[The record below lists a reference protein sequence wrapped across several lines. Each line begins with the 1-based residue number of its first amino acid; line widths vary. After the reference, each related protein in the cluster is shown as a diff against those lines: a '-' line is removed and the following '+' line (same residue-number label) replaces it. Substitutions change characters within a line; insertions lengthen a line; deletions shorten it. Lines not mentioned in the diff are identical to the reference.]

1 MEIPIMNCG
10 NQGIPEKMLAWQMYG
25 AGMENFG
32 VNDQP
37 VEIPVPEI
45 KDDELLVKID
55 AIGLCFSDVKLIR
68 AGEEHPRVISKNLKE
83 DPVIPGHEAVMTI
96 VKVGSAIDPKFKV
109 GQRFIIQADI
119 YVKGQGFAYGYA
131 INGGMAQYSVIDQRV
146 LNGDEGC
153 YLLPL
158 DAGTPAAI
166 AALMEPWTCVQA
178 AYMIEYR
185 NTPKKGGK
193 VLIAAAPGNNK
204 IYEAGELLK
213 KAAPAEV
220 KALNLSAA
228 AVEKLS
234 AELGKAVTV
243 INAMPENERFDDI
256 FICDVADHEL
266 GEKLGK
272 LGARNAMISFIGSYN
287 DEKWSFDV
295 GSIHYE
301 GWYYQGAEGNN
312 LSAAYGRNFRTA
324 LKPGG
329 TCWLPGGAGAMGQM
343 HTQMAVESPD
353 GPSRIIVSDM
363 DDARIENVKRLLADT
378 IKARGIEFKTL
389 NPGKMTPQ
397 EFEQALHDF
406 APEGYDDIIMLV
418 PVVPVLNQSA
428 SFLKTD
434 GLMNIFAGI
443 PAGKEGELNVKGI
456 AAGGRRFIGSSGS
469 KTAHLRHTLELAET
483 GKLKP
488 VTALAA
494 IGGMRALKE
503 GLESVIAAKFPGK
516 TVIFPNCEDMP
527 LTPVAHIADLAD
539 AIADTLD
546 NDGFYTAET
555 EMKLLEK
562 YCNK

>member
-1 MEIPIMNCG
+1 MNCG
-10 NQGIPEKMLAWQMYG
+10 SQEIPEKMLAWQMYG

-32 VNDQP
+32 VNNQP
-37 VEIPVPEI
+37 VEIPAPEI

-55 AIGLCFSDVKLIR
+55 AVGLCFSDVKLIR

-83 DPVIPGHEAVMTI
+83 NPVIPGHEAVMTI
-96 VKVGSAIDPKFKV
+96 VKAGSKVDPEFKP
-109 GQRFIIQADI
+109 GRRFIIQADI
-119 YVKGQGFAYGYA
+119 YVGGKGFAYGYA
-131 INGGMAQYSVIDQRV
+131 INGGMAEYSVIDRRV

-153 YLLPL
+153 YLLPV
-158 DAGTPAAI
+158 DEKTPAAI

-185 NTPKKGGK
+185 KTPKSGGK
-193 VLIAAAPGNNK
+193 VLIAAAPGNDRT
-204 IYEAGELLK
+204 YEAGELLK

-220 KALNLSAA
+220 KALNLSHA
-228 AVEKLS
+228 AVEKLA
-234 AELGKAVTV
+234 AELGRTVTAADAV
-243 INAMPENERFDDI
+243 PEGETFDDI
-256 FICDVADHEL
+256 FLCDVRDREL

-272 LGARNAMISFIGSYN
+272 LGSRGAMISFIGQYD

-301 GWYYQGAEGNN
+301 GWYYQGAEGGN

-329 TCWLPGGAGAMGQM
+329 ACWLPGGAGAMGQM

-363 DDARIENVKRLLADT
+363 DDARIENVKRLLADA

-397 EFEQALHDF
+397 EFEQALRDF
-406 APEGYDDIIMLV
+406 APGGYDDIIMLV

-428 SFLKTD
+428 AFLKDD

-456 AAGGRRFIGSSGS
+456 ASGGRRFIGASGS
-469 KTAHLRHTLELAET
+469 KTAHLRHTLELAES
-483 GKLKP
+483 GRLKP

-503 GLESVIAAKFPGK
+503 GLEAVIAARFPGK
-516 TVIFPNCEDMP
+516 VVIFPGCENMP
-527 LTPVAHIADLAD
+527 LTPVADIAGLD
-539 AIADTLD
+539 ASIADTLD
-546 NDGFYTAET
+546 EEGFYTLET
-555 EMKLLEK
+555 EKKLLQK
-562 YCNK
+562 YCNCNCK

>member
-1 MEIPIMNCG
+1 MNCG
-10 NQGIPEKMLAWQMYG
+10 QQEIPKKMLAWQMYG

-45 KDDELLVKID
+45 KGDELLVKID

-96 VKVGSAIDPKFKV
+96 VKTGSKVDSKFKP

-119 YVKGQGFAYGYA
+119 YVGGKGFAYGYA
-131 INGGMAQYSVIDQRV
+131 INGGMAEYSVIDQRV

-158 DAGTPAAI
+158 DADTPAAI

-185 NTPKKGGK
+185 NKPKTGGS
-193 VLIAAAPGNNK
+193 VLIAGAPGNGLT
-204 IYEAGELLK
+204 YEAGELLK
-213 KAAPAEV
+213 NAASATIKV
-220 KALNLSAA
+220 LNLSPAA
-228 AVEKLS
+228 AEKLS

-243 INAMPENERFDDI
+243 INAVSEGETFDDI
-256 FICDVADHEL
+256 FLCDISDREL

-272 LGARNAMISFIGSYN
+272 LGSRGAMISFIGQYC

-301 GWYYQGAEGNN
+301 GWYYQGAEGGN
-312 LSAAYGRNFRTA
+312 LSAAYGRNFRST
-324 LKPGG
+324 LKRGG

-406 APEGYDDIIMLV
+406 APDGYDDIIMLV

-428 SFLKTD
+428 GFLKND

-469 KTAHLRHTLELAET
+469 KTAHLRHTLELAES

-494 IGGMRALKE
+494 IGGMRAVKE
-503 GLESVIAAKFPGK
+503 GLEAVIAARFPGK
-516 TVIFPNCEDMP
+516 AVIFPGCENMP
-527 LTPVAHIADLAD
+527 LTPVADIATLGSD
-539 AIADTLD
+539 IAGTLD
-546 NDGFYTAET
+546 GDGFYTLKT
-555 EMKLLEK
+555 EKKLLDK
-562 YCNK
+562 YCNCKCK